1 MNERVWIAQADTTPV
16 QNSAPLKVVTV
27 VKPGSEQA
35 ITIDLGYDQKTKVDL
50 SAVANEKMTMVH
62 VGTKLIV
69 LFDNHSTV
77 TIEPF
82 FDSTGHPLANLDV
95 NLGAGHDVTGDQF
108 ASLFP
113 ITEDQSVLPAAGGGG
128 SPASGADFHS
138 PTVDP
143 LAVGNP
149 LPLLGPE
156 DLGNFR
162 VNLPLGPQS
171 TFIDTA
177 PEITLTPTDVDVNG
191 HNIVNEAGITAHAGQ
206 PAGTLAGNGSAVA
219 HGTFTLSDVD
229 GLSDIKSLTIN
240 GTVIAIAD
248 LVTATAAA
256 PIVGSNGHGTLVI
269 TDYDAATGIGHYT
282 YTINTS
288 VTERPAQ
295 NHGTDTN
302 TDGDTF
308 TVDVPDASKIAS
320 HPATLH
326 IHIKDDVPSVTVNQA
341 VPTLTV
347 DESFL
352 PNGTT
357 PDPGLGHTVDT
368 QDFGSAFTVVQ
379 GADGGTIS
387 FTLTLESSSSNLIDS
402 ATNTAVVLTQNGNTI
417 SGYVDGHVGDTTFL
431 VFTLSV
437 DSTNGNATLT
447 QDRAVH
453 ELDTSSNNEGIS
465 LDTGLVTLTATATDG
480 DGDITSGTLDLG
492 SKVTFNDDGPTLTGA
507 QNVVY
512 HAEEGDIVTLRSL
525 GTSPD
530 DGNADGSYTGSPTGD
545 TLVGPAVV
553 SGSVLGAVIFGADG
567 EGSFSFASNSITTLQ
582 NLGLT
587 SNGGTLSYAIA
598 GDTLVAYVN
607 NAFGGY
613 QPVVDRLVFTLT
625 LDHTSGEF
633 VFSLNDQLDHVAPA
647 VAGTADT
654 NTDLQ
659 GSHGAV
665 SGLNFGS
672 LIVATDGD
680 GDSVPLD
687 GKLTIEITDDIP
699 KIISFQETGASVT
712 IDETAGKQGNDTT
725 SSSGVHQFDGV
736 SHGGHDPDMG
746 NAAQYASN
754 SASIVKGLYVSGA
767 DVSAHATL
775 SLQISANGTD
785 FGMTTTDGHHIYL
798 FNEGGVIVGRIDG
811 DGGGVVAGGSAAD
824 VAAFAVSIDQSG
836 HISVAQYLS
845 IHNDNPNDPID
856 TMTLGS
862 TISAQ
867 LTVTDHDG
875 DTVTQSV
882 TIGNDIHFNDDGP
895 TLVAK
900 ASVIASVDEDGLAWS
915 NQDSNPVLPG
925 EVSGTDSATATSA
938 VFGNLATL
946 INFGADGE
954 GSFGFKTVNTP
965 QATGLTS
972 NHQDVSIEVVNG
984 ILIGFTG
991 SDPSQNQVFTLT
1003 LGADGSYTFNLLKEL
1018 DHPSLDGHTGD
1029 NSENSLSIDLSGY
1042 ITVIDCDGEHFDI
1055 VTGSFT
1061 VSVLDDIP
1069 VLTARPADSV
1079 GHTGDDSTWDLTGGH
1094 ADLRFFSGTD
1104 HGLVLTS
1111 PDGTVNTSNNEA
1123 WVGSGG
1129 AINNGEHLQLAFV
1142 TSDGVTHEEQSS
1154 ATFTVN
1160 RQGAA
1165 GTYDVHIDAS
1175 TYVDANTDAPVSLT
1189 FVVTGSTY
1197 TLSGDAATGYTLS
1210 GLADGAIIKVEGASG
1225 ATCDKLVVENT
1236 GSHNFDIADI
1246 GAHSADISTPE
1257 TFVVSEDESAGL
1269 NTPGDPT
1276 PANDVAAPASGT
1288 DAYNAIYHA
1297 NAIGY
1302 AESAESIL
1310 VNDGANN
1317 FTALFTGN
1325 AGAVQPGTYTFAVT
1339 DANGNAFAGT
1349 DSGLTTLDN
1358 THILF

>member
-206 PAGTLAGNGSAVA
+206 PAGTLAGNDSAVA

-256 PIVGSNGHGTLVI
+256 PIVGSHGHGTLVI

-282 YTINTS
+282 YTLNTS
-288 VTERPAQ
+288 VTESPAQ
-295 NHGTDTN
+295 NNGTDTI
-302 TDGDTF
+302 TDGDSF
-308 TVDVPDASKIAS
+308 TVVVTDASNIAS
-320 HPATLH
+320 NPATIL
-326 IHIKDDVPSVTVNQA
+326 IDIKDDVPSVTVNQA

-417 SGYVDGHVGDTTFL
+417 SGYVDGHVGDATFL

-553 SGSVLGAVIFGADG
+553 SGSVLGAVNFGADG
-567 EGSFSFASNSITTLQ
+567 EGSFSFASNTITTLQNLGLTSNGGTLSYAIAGDTLVAYVNNAIGGYQPVGDRLVCTLTLDHTSGECGASLNDQLDHVAPAVAGTADTNTDLQGSHGAVCGLNFGSLIVATDGDGDSVTLDGKLTIEITDDIPKIISFQETGASVTIDETAGKQGNDTTSSSVVHQFDGVSHVGHDPDMGNAAQYASNSASIVKGLYVSGADDSAHATLSLQISANGTDSGLTTTDGHHIYLFNEGGVIVGRIDGDGGGVVAGGSAADVAAFEVSNDQSGHVGEARKQTYHNDNPNDPNDTMTLGSTISAQLTVTDHDGDTVTQSVTIGNDIHFNDDGPTLTGAQNVVYHADEGDIVTLRSLGTSPDDGNADGSYTGSPTGDTLVGPAVVSGSVLGAVNFGADGEGSFSFASNTITTLQ

-680 GDSVPLD
+680 GDSVTLD
-687 GKLTIEITDDIP
+687 GKLTIEIT
-699 KIISFQETGASVT
+699 
-712 IDETAGKQGNDTT
+712 
-725 SSSGVHQFDGV
+725 
-736 SHGGHDPDMG
+736 
-746 NAAQYASN
+746 
-754 SASIVKGLYVSGA
+754 
-767 DVSAHATL
+767 
-775 SLQISANGTD
+775 
-785 FGMTTTDGHHIYL
+785 
-798 FNEGGVIVGRIDG
+798 
-811 DGGGVVAGGSAAD
+811 
-824 VAAFAVSIDQSG
+824 
-836 HISVAQYLS
+836 
-845 IHNDNPNDPID
+845 
-856 TMTLGS
+856 
-862 TISAQ
+862 
-867 LTVTDHDG
+867 
-875 DTVTQSV
+875 
-882 TIGNDIHFNDDGP
+882 
-895 TLVAK
+895 
-900 ASVIASVDEDGLAWS
+900 
-915 NQDSNPVLPG
+915 
-925 EVSGTDSATATSA
+925 
-938 VFGNLATL
+938 
-946 INFGADGE
+946 
-954 GSFGFKTVNTP
+954 
-965 QATGLTS
+965 
-972 NHQDVSIEVVNG
+972 
-984 ILIGFTG
+984 
-991 SDPSQNQVFTLT
+991 
-1003 LGADGSYTFNLLKEL
+1003 
-1018 DHPSLDGHTGD
+1018 
-1029 NSENSLSIDLSGY
+1029 
-1042 ITVIDCDGEHFDI
+1042 
-1055 VTGSFT
+1055 
-1061 VSVLDDIP
+1061 
-1069 VLTARPADSV
+1069 
-1079 GHTGDDSTWDLTGGH
+1079 
-1094 ADLRFFSGTD
+1094 
-1104 HGLVLTS
+1104 
-1111 PDGTVNTSNNEA
+1111 
-1123 WVGSGG
+1123 
-1129 AINNGEHLQLAFV
+1129 
-1142 TSDGVTHEEQSS
+1142 
-1154 ATFTVN
+1154 
-1160 RQGAA
+1160 
-1165 GTYDVHIDAS
+1165 
-1175 TYVDANTDAPVSLT
+1175 
-1189 FVVTGSTY
+1189 
-1197 TLSGDAATGYTLS
+1197 
-1210 GLADGAIIKVEGASG
+1210 
-1225 ATCDKLVVENT
+1225 
-1236 GSHNFDIADI
+1236 
-1246 GAHSADISTPE
+1246 
-1257 TFVVSEDESAGL
+1257 
-1269 NTPGDPT
+1269 
-1276 PANDVAAPASGT
+1276 
-1288 DAYNAIYHA
+1288 
-1297 NAIGY
+1297 
-1302 AESAESIL
+1302 
-1310 VNDGANN
+1310 
-1317 FTALFTGN
+1317 
-1325 AGAVQPGTYTFAVT
+1325 
-1339 DANGNAFAGT
+1339 
-1349 DSGLTTLDN
+1349 
-1358 THILF
+1358 